1 MQSMQTPN
9 FTQNT
14 THNLTTSED
23 FLKSLGFPTL
33 EVHQTFTHFDFTRP
47 GRRVLLIG
55 PMGSGKT
62 EFAAKVWRD
71 AAIAMKKSD
80 KVKALTS
87 TRTNSFTNPFTGTPI
102 SQLPTEL
109 PNEVDRRQ
117 VFFIRS
123 QIDQDRFQDY
133 PEDAMAFRS
142 GYIQCGPNIAK
153 IRDSFDLEKVIA
165 DNPTVGTYIID
176 EASFFDER
184 LAYVVRN
191 QSLERGVMFIFP
203 TLILNFRRDIFN
215 STARLMLDIAT
226 DVIPLTAYC
235 EHPDCLR
242 DAFYTYRYYT
252 VDGRECPALYFDPLI
267 VVGGDRTKTGST
279 TPNYAAR
286 CDEHH
291 FLPGKEYTFF
301 TLKPLAEAAGK
312 GNPVALTK
320 EIENLKYNKSKSLL
334 FKNLST
340 LYNSDPN
347 QEIYLNSLL
356 PDFIAEKALIYLFS
370 EQNLLS
376 EDLLI
381 RIVNQLNLD
390 RSYMTRVL
398 ADNHRPIR
406 LDQGLLF

>member
-1 MQSMQTPN
+1 MSSN
-9 FTQNT
+9 GSVNS
-14 THNLTTSED
+14 SED

-71 AAIAMKKSD
+71 ASIAMRKSD

-87 TRTNSFTNPFTGTPI
+87 TGD
-102 SQLPTEL
+102 
-109 PNEVDRRQ
+109 VDRRK

-123 QIDQDRFQDY
+123 KIDGSRFTEY
-133 PEDAMAFRS
+133 PDDAMAFRS
-142 GYIQCGPNIAK
+142 GYISCGENIAR
-153 IRDSFDLEKVIA
+153 IRDSFDFEKVIA

-191 QSLERGVMFIFP
+191 ESIRRGVMFIFP

-215 STARLMLDIAT
+215 SAARLMLDIAT

-235 EHPDCLR
+235 EHEDCIR
-242 DAFYTYRYYT
+242 DAFYTYRYYS

-267 VVGGDRTKTGST
+267 VVGGDSTKTGSDS
-279 TPNYAAR
+279 PNYAAR

-301 TLKPLAEAAGK
+301 TLKPMAEEASK
-312 GNPVALTK
+312 GSVKKLRT
-320 EIENLKYNKSKSLL
+320 EIENLKYGMKKSQLY
-334 FKNLST
+334 KNLSAR
-340 LYNSDPN
+340 YKGDPN
-347 QEIYLNSLL
+347 EEVYMNSLR
-356 PDFIAEKALIYLFS
+356 PEFIAEKALMYLFN
-370 EQNLLS
+370 EQNLVS
-376 EDLLI
+376 EDMLV
-381 RIVNQLNLD
+381 RIVNDLNLNRD
-390 RSYMTRVL
+390 YMSRVL
-398 ADNHRPIR
+398 ADNRRPVS

>member
-1 MQSMQTPN
+1 MSSSGSVN
-9 FTQNT
+9 S
-14 THNLTTSED
+14 SED

-33 EVHQTFTHFDFTRP
+33 EVHQTFSHFDFTRP

-71 AAIAMKKSD
+71 ASIAMRKSD

-87 TRTNSFTNPFTGTPI
+87 TG
-102 SQLPTEL
+102 
-109 PNEVDRRQ
+109 EVDRRK

-123 QIDQDRFQDY
+123 KIDGSRFTEY

-142 GYIQCGPNIAK
+142 GYISCGENIAR
-153 IRDSFDLEKVIA
+153 IRDSFDFEKVLA

-191 QSLERGVMFIFP
+191 ESIRRGVMFIFP

-215 STARLMLDIAT
+215 SAARLMLDIAT

-235 EHPDCLR
+235 EHEDCIR
-242 DAFYTYRYYT
+242 DAFYTYRYYS

-267 VVGGDRTKTGST
+267 VVGGDSTKTGSDS
-279 TPNYAAR
+279 PNYAAR

-301 TLKPLAEAAGK
+301 TLKPMAEEASK
-312 GNPVALTK
+312 GSVKKLRT
-320 EIENLKYNKSKSLL
+320 EIENLKYGMKKSQLY
-334 FKNLST
+334 KNLSAR
-340 LYNSDPN
+340 YKGDPN
-347 QEIYLNSLL
+347 EEVYMNSLR
-356 PDFIAEKALIYLFS
+356 PEFIAEKALMYLFN
-370 EQNLLS
+370 EQNLVS
-376 EDLLI
+376 EDMLV
-381 RIVNQLNLD
+381 RIVNDLNLN
-390 RSYMTRVL
+390 REYMSRVL
-398 ADNHRPIR
+398 ADNRRPVS

>member
-1 MQSMQTPN
+1 MSPIGAIN
-9 FTQNT
+9 
-14 THNLTTSED
+14 TSED

-33 EVHQTFTHFDFTRP
+33 EVHQTFPHFDFTRP

-80 KVKALTS
+80 TVKALTS
-87 TRTNSFTNPFTGTPI
+87 TG
-102 SQLPTEL
+102 
-109 PNEVDRRQ
+109 EVDRRN

-123 QIDQDRFQDY
+123 QIDGARFTEY
-133 PEDAMAFRS
+133 PDDAMAFRS
-142 GYIQCGPNIAK
+142 GYIRCGNNIAR
-153 IRDSFDLEKVIA
+153 IRDSFDFEKVLE

-184 LAYVVRN
+184 LAYVIRN

-235 EHPDCLR
+235 EHADCIKE
-242 DAFYTYRYYT
+242 AFYTYRYYT
-252 VDGRECPALYFDPLI
+252 VDGKECPALYFDPLI
-267 VVGGDRTKTGST
+267 VVGGDSNKTGSE
-279 TPNYAAR
+279 TPNYASR

-301 TLKPLAEAAGK
+301 TLKPMAEEANK
-312 GNPVALTK
+312 GNPRKLKA
-320 EIENLKYNKSKSLL
+320 EIENLKYNMKKSQLY
-334 FKNLST
+334 KNLST
-340 LYNSDPN
+340 RYKGDPN
-347 QEIYLNSLL
+347 EEVYMNSLK
-356 PDFIAEKALIYLFS
+356 PEYTAEKALMFLFN
-370 EQNLLS
+370 EQNLVS
-376 EDLLI
+376 EDLLV
-381 RIVNQLNLD
+381 RIVNDLNLN
-390 RSYMTRVL
+390 REYMSRVL
-398 ADNHRPIR
+398 ADNRRPVS

>member
-1 MQSMQTPN
+1 MVPVDAIVS
-9 FTQNT
+9 
-14 THNLTTSED
+14 SED

-33 EVHQTFTHFDFTRP
+33 EVHQTFSHFDFTRP

-62 EFAAKVWRD
+62 EFAARVWRD
-71 AAIAMKKSD
+71 AAIAKRKGE

-87 TRTNSFTNPFTGTPI
+87 T
-102 SQLPTEL
+102 E
-109 PNEVDRRQ
+109 EVDRRN

-123 QIDQDRFQDY
+123 QIDGVRFTDY
-133 PEDAMAFRS
+133 PDDAMAFRS
-142 GYIQCGPNIAK
+142 GYVRCGDNIAR
-153 IRDSFDLEKVIA
+153 IRDSFDFEKVLA

-184 LAYVVRN
+184 LAYVIRN
-191 QSLERGVMFIFP
+191 ASLEKGIMFIFP

-215 STARLMLDIAT
+215 NAARLMLDIAT

-235 EHPDCLR
+235 EHNDCLK

-267 VVGGDRTKTGST
+267 IVGGDSTKTGSDC
-279 TPNYAAR
+279 PNYASR

-301 TLKPLAEAAGK
+301 TLKPMAEEANR
-312 GNPVALTK
+312 GNIKKLKT
-320 EIENLKYNKSKSLL
+320 EIENIKYSMKKSQLY
-334 FKNLST
+334 KNLAAR
-340 LYNSDPN
+340 YKGDPN
-347 QEIYLNSLL
+347 EEIYMNALR
-356 PDFIAEKALIYLFS
+356 PDYIAEKALMYLFN
-370 EQNLLS
+370 EQNLVS
-376 EDLLI
+376 EDMLI
-381 RIVNQLNLD
+381 RLVNDLNLD
-390 RSYMTRVL
+390 REYMSKVL
-398 ADNHRPIR
+398 ADNRRPVS

>member
-1 MQSMQTPN
+1 MSPLGAIN
-9 FTQNT
+9 S
-14 THNLTTSED
+14 SED

-71 AAIAMKKSD
+71 ASIAMKKSD
-80 KVKALTS
+80 TVKALTS
-87 TRTNSFTNPFTGTPI
+87 TG
-102 SQLPTEL
+102 
-109 PNEVDRRQ
+109 EVDRRK

-123 QIDQDRFQDY
+123 QIDGARFTEY

-142 GYIQCGPNIAK
+142 GYISCGENSAR
-153 IRDSFDLEKVIA
+153 IRDSFDFEKVLE

-184 LAYVVRN
+184 LAYVIRN

-235 EHPDCLR
+235 EHADCIK

-252 VDGRECPALYFDPLI
+252 VDGKECPALYFDPLI
-267 VVGGDRTKTGST
+267 VVGGDSTKTGSE
-279 TPNYAAR
+279 TPNYGSR

-301 TLKPLAEAAGK
+301 TLKPMAEEANK
-312 GNPVALTK
+312 GNPRKLKT
-320 EIENLKYNKSKSLL
+320 EIENLKYSMKKSQLY
-334 FKNLST
+334 KNLSSR
-340 LYNSDPN
+340 YKGDPN
-347 QEIYLNSLL
+347 EEVYMNSLK
-356 PDFIAEKALIYLFS
+356 PDYIAEKALIYLFN
-370 EQNLLS
+370 EQNLVS
-376 EDLLI
+376 EDMLV
-381 RIVNQLNLD
+381 RIVNDLNLN
-390 RSYMTRVL
+390 REYMSRVL
-398 ADNHRPIR
+398 ADNRRPVS

>member
-1 MQSMQTPN
+1 MVPVDAIVS
-9 FTQNT
+9 
-14 THNLTTSED
+14 SED

-33 EVHQTFTHFDFTRP
+33 EVHQTFSHFDFTRP

-62 EFAAKVWRD
+62 EFAARVWRD
-71 AAIAMKKSD
+71 AAIAKRKGE

-87 TRTNSFTNPFTGTPI
+87 T
-102 SQLPTEL
+102 E
-109 PNEVDRRQ
+109 EVDRRN

-123 QIDQDRFQDY
+123 QIDGVRFTDY
-133 PEDAMAFRS
+133 PDDAMAFRS
-142 GYIQCGPNIAK
+142 GYVRCGDNIAR
-153 IRDSFDLEKVIA
+153 IRDSFDFEKVLA

-184 LAYVVRN
+184 LAYVIRN
-191 QSLERGVMFIFP
+191 ASLEKGIMFIFP

-215 STARLMLDIAT
+215 NAARLMLDIAT

-235 EHPDCLR
+235 EHNDCLK

-267 VVGGDRTKTGST
+267 IVGGDSTKTGSDC
-279 TPNYAAR
+279 PNYASR

-301 TLKPLAEAAGK
+301 TLKPMAEEANR
-312 GNPVALTK
+312 GNIKKLKT
-320 EIENLKYNKSKSLL
+320 EIENIKYSMKKSQLY
-334 FKNLST
+334 KNLSAR
-340 LYNSDPN
+340 YKGDPN
-347 QEIYLNSLL
+347 EEIYMNALR
-356 PDFIAEKALIYLFS
+356 PDYIAEKALMYLFN
-370 EQNLLS
+370 EQNLVS
-376 EDLLI
+376 EDMLI
-381 RIVNQLNLD
+381 RLVNDLNLD
-390 RSYMTRVL
+390 REYMSKVL
-398 ADNHRPIR
+398 ADNRRPVS

>member
-1 MQSMQTPN
+1 MASFDQPSN
-9 FTQNT
+9 
-14 THNLTTSED
+14 ED

-33 EVHQTFTHFDFTRP
+33 EVHQTFAHFDFTRP

-71 AAIAMKKSD
+71 ANIAMRKSG
-80 KVKALTS
+80 KVKAMTS
-87 TRTNSFTNPFTGTPI
+87 TGD
-102 SQLPTEL
+102 
-109 PNEVDRRQ
+109 VDRRN

-123 QIDQDRFQDY
+123 QIDGARFTEY
-133 PEDAMAFRS
+133 PDDAMAFRS
-142 GYIQCGPNIAK
+142 GYIQCGSNIAR
-153 IRDSFDLEKVIA
+153 IRDSFDFEKVLE

-191 QSLERGVMFIFP
+191 ASLQKGIMFIFP

-215 STARLMLDIAT
+215 STARLMLEIAT

-235 EHPDCLR
+235 EHEDCIR

-252 VDGRECPALYFDPLI
+252 VDGLECPALYFDPLI
-267 VVGGDRTKTGST
+267 VVGGDSAKTGSEN
-279 TPNYAAR
+279 PNYASR

-301 TLKPLAEAAGK
+301 SLKPMAEDANK
-312 GNPVALTK
+312 GNIKALRT
-320 EIENLKYNKSKSLL
+320 EIDNLKYHMKRSQLY
-334 FKNLST
+334 KNLAAR
-340 LYNSDPN
+340 YKGDPN
-347 QEIYLNSLL
+347 EDVYMNALR
-356 PDFIAEKALIYLFS
+356 PDFIAEKALMYLFN
-370 EQNLLS
+370 EQNLVS
-376 EDLLI
+376 EDMLV
-381 RIVNQLNLD
+381 RIVNELDLN
-390 RSYMTRVL
+390 REYMERVL
-398 ADNHRPIR
+398 TDNRRPVS